1 MNIEIRCTGFAIVG
15 NIADLLP
22 APVLHGVA
30 TPRFPSELNSDAT
43 LRLGDLGI
51 RQGVYAAIPSELN
64 SDATL
69 IHYNIRDSRLR
80 QDRLD

>member
-43 LRLGDLGI
+43 LGRDGDATFLGDLGI

-69 IHYNIRDSRLR
+69 IRYNI
-80 QDRLD
+80 